1 MKPCIFLDI
10 DGVINPHRR
19 KKSYQLDYNLPHI
32 LAKELNHPKIAT
44 LNAYLVNQVYH
55 CFSRESIQYIK
66 ELTKKYDAQIIITS
80 SWRLVYSLDQ
90 LKAMFDIF
98 DLGKYIIGTTS
109 SISPRTKAIQNYLRK
124 KHVISY
130 VILDDFDMSNVF
142 DYHFIYVR
150 NVFIEQDFKKAD
162 YALFIQQKEIS
173 H

>member
-1 MKPCIFLDI
+1 
-10 DGVINPHRR
+10 
-19 KKSYQLDYNLPHI
+19 
-32 LAKELNHPKIAT
+32 
-44 LNAYLVNQVYH
+44 
-55 CFSRESIQYIK
+55 
-66 ELTKKYDAQIIITS
+66 
-80 SWRLVYSLDQ
+80 
-90 LKAMFDIF
+90 MFDIF
-98 DLGKYIIGTTS
+98 DLGKYIIGTTP